1 MEVVILNWNQV
12 VTLNWNWVVN
22 ITGICTSD
30 YRSMKLD
37 YSEKITKL
45 EHELSEVSND
55 RQSIDGLLNC
65 GIENLIKLNGAY
77 NNASLVEARDLI
89 GLIYPENFT
98 IRGTQV
104 QTTRI
109 NKVIES
115 IYMINNELCSKKTG
129 QKRIFSLCPVK

>member
-1 MEVVILNWNQV
+1 M
-12 VTLNWNWVVN
+12 VN